1 MAKKKKAKAKKKATP
16 KKKKLTCI
24 QFLRDLYE
32 GNPNIAN
39 DKALLKLLAKF
50 PMSKAGLK
58 ALTTW
63 KNMLR
68 KEGIDIPMRQAKKVT
83 KKVAKKK
90 KKSKKK
96 RK

>member
-1 MAKKKKAKAKKKATP
+1 MAKKKKAKKKAAP
-16 KKKKLTCI
+16 VKKKKLTCI

-32 GNPNIAN
+32 NDPDIAN
-39 DKALLKLLAKF
+39 DKALSKLLAKF

-68 KEGIDIPMRQAKKVT
+68 AEGLDIPKRQAKKVS
-83 KKVAKKK
+83 KKQKKK
-90 KKSKKK
+90 TKKK